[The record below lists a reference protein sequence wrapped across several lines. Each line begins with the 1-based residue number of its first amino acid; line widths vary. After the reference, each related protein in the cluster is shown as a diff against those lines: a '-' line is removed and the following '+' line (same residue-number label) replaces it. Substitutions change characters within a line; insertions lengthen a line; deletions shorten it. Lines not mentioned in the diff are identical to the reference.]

1 MVFDIIA
8 YKNIYNKYE
17 GEGNMEALI
26 LVLFLLIMI
35 LLGLEAYQVKR
46 DRALLQHV
54 VYVNGIRGKSTA
66 SSTPRR

>member
-1 MVFDIIA
+1 
-8 YKNIYNKYE
+8 
-17 GEGNMEALI
+17 MEALI

-54 VYVNGIRGKSTA
+54 VYVNGIGEN
-66 SSTPRR
+66 PR